1 MIRSFYFILEKEF
14 KQMMRSKGL
23 IRMLIMMPVIQL
35 ILLPQAANYSIKN
48 ISLAVV
54 DNDHSEYSRKMIHKI
69 VSSGYFK
76 LTVNARNNDEAFDA
90 VEKDKADLVL
100 EIPQHFEK
108 NLIREN
114 SQKVLVQ
121 INAIEGV
128 KAGLS
133 GGYLA
138 NIISDFNQEI
148 RTRWVQNQG
157 YDEPAIISVSPT
169 NWYNRYMNYYLFI
182 VPGILVTL
190 ITGIGMLQT
199 AFNMVKEKEIG
210 TIEQINVT
218 PVKKVSFILGKL
230 VPYFTLSALVFI
242 IGMLVSYLF
251 YNIQSAGS
259 YLTVFVSMAAFLFS
273 LQGFGLLLST
283 YSENQQQA
291 MSLGFFFMNILNMM
305 SGLYTAID
313 SMPMWAKTLTGSF
326 PLSHFIRVMRMVM
339 LKGSSIYDVSD
350 HLLIMIG
357 LGVLF
362 NTWAVL
368 NYRKRS

>member
-1 MIRSFYFILEKEF
+1 
-14 KQMMRSKGL
+14 MMRSKGL
-23 IRMLIMMPVIQL
+23 VRMLIMMPIIQL
-35 ILLPQAANYSIKN
+35 MLLPIAANYSIRN

-54 DNDHSEYSRKMIHKI
+54 DNDHSEYSRKLVHKI
-69 VSSGYFK
+69 TSSGYFK
-76 LTVNARNNDEAFDA
+76 LTAFCKNTQDA
-90 VEKDKADLVL
+90 FKEIEKDNADLIL
-100 EIPQHFEK
+100 EIPQHFEQ

-114 SQKVLVQ
+114 SQKVSVQ

-138 NIISDFNQEI
+138 NIITDYNSEI
-148 RTRWVQNQG
+148 RTRWIQPQG
-157 YDEPAIISVSPT
+157 VDEAAIVSIAPI

-190 ITGIGMLQT
+190 ITGIGLLQT

-218 PVKKVSFILGKL
+218 PVKKMAFILGKL
-230 VPYFTLSALVFI
+230 VPYFVLSAIVFI
-242 IGMLVSYLF
+242 IGQLVSYLF
-251 YNIQSAGS
+251 YNIHSTGS
-259 YLTVFVSMAAFLFS
+259 YITVFVSMCAFLFS

-283 YSENQQQA
+283 YAESQQQA

-305 SGLYTAID
+305 SGLYTSID
-313 SMPMWAKTLTGSF
+313 SMPMWAKVMTGSF

-339 LKGSSIYDVSD
+339 LKGSSITEVGD
-350 HLLIMIG
+350 HLLIMVG
-357 LGVLF
+357 LGIVF

>member
-1 MIRSFYFILEKEF
+1 
-14 KQMMRSKGL
+14 MMRSKGL
-23 IRMLIMMPVIQL
+23 VRMLIMMPVIQL
-35 ILLPQAANYSIKN
+35 LILPMAANYSIKN

-69 VSSGYFK
+69 TSSGYFK
-76 LTVNARNNDEAFDA
+76 LTAFCKNSQEAFKE
-90 VEKDKADLVL
+90 VENDHADLIL
-100 EIPQHFEK
+100 EIPKNFEK
-108 NLIREN
+108 NLVREN
-114 SQKVLVQ
+114 NQKLLVQ

-138 NIISDFNQEI
+138 NIINDFNSDI
-148 RTRWVQNQG
+148 RTRWVQSQG
-157 YDEPAIISVSPT
+157 VDEPALVSVAPV

-182 VPGILVTL
+182 IPGILVTL

-199 AFNMVKEKEIG
+199 SFNMVKEKEIG

-218 PVKKVSFILGKL
+218 PVKKQAFILGKM
-230 VPYFTLSALVFI
+230 VPYFVLSALVFV
-242 IGMLVSYLF
+242 IGQIVSYLF
-251 YNIQSAGS
+251 YNIHSVGS
-259 YLTVFVSMAAFLFS
+259 YLTVFVGMCAFLFS

-283 YSENQQQA
+283 YAESQQQA

-305 SGLYTAID
+305 SGLYTSID
-313 SMPMWAKTLTGSF
+313 SMPMWAKVMTGSF

-339 LKGSSIYDVSD
+339 LKGSSIAEVGD
-350 HLLIMIG
+350 HLLIMVG
-357 LGVLF
+357 LGIIF

-368 NYRKRS
+368 HYQKRS